1 MKKDSFA
8 PGEVCWIDCGTDLD
22 KATSFYRDLFGW
34 TIQDMGEESGGYRM
48 AAKDGREVAGL
59 GPQQSPGPPFWSVYF
74 RVDDAAKA
82 SELVLANGGSVF
94 VEPMEVLGAGRM
106 AVFADPTGAA
116 FSVWEPKVHHGFG
129 LVDEP
134 GAFCWA
140 ELTTSDLDVSKRFYG
155 EVFGFGAKD
164 GQDPS
169 MPYVEFQLDDKSIG
183 GMMPKPAEMPTG
195 IPPFW
200 GIYFAVADADAAI
213 AKVADLGGTTVFGPM
228 DVPSVGRFASCV
240 DTAGAMFSVIAMN
253 PA

>member
-1 MKKDSFA
+1 MKKDSFS
-8 PGEVCWIDCGTDLD
+8 PGEVCWVDCGTDLD

-34 TIQDMGEESGGYRM
+34 TIEDMGAEAGGYRM
-48 AAKDGREVAGL
+48 AGKDGREVAGL

-74 RVDDAAKA
+74 RVDDASKA
-82 SELVLANGGSVF
+82 AEVVRASGGTVF
-94 VEPMEVLGAGRM
+94 VEPMDVIDAGRM

-116 FSVWEPKVHHGFG
+116 FSVWQPKQHQGFG
-129 LVDEP
+129 LVEEP

-140 ELTTSDLDVSKRFYG
+140 ELTTTDVAASKRFYG
-155 EVFGFGAKD
+155 EVFGFAAKE

-183 GMMPKPAEMPTG
+183 GMMPKPAEMPAD

-200 GIYFAVADADAAI
+200 GVYFAVADTDGAI
-213 AKVADLGGTTVFGPM
+213 AKVGSLGGSTVFGPM

-240 DTAGAMFSVIAMN
+240 DSTGAMFSVIAMN
-253 PA
+253 P